1 MARTFGTVR
10 DSALMRFGVL
20 ILPTESWFDQGQ
32 TWRHAEGLGFDH
44 AWTFDHLA
52 WRSLRDA
59 PWFGAVPTLAA
70 AAAITSRIR
79 LGTLVASPNFRHPVP
94 FARELMTLDHISAG
108 RFTLGIGAGGSG
120 FDATTTR
127 REPWGRRER
136 ADRFEEFVTLLD
148 ELLTEPV
155 TTHDGRHYQAFGAR
169 MHPGCLQRPR
179 LPFAVAAGG
188 PRGMRL
194 AARFGTTWV
203 TEGPLAPDGSALGV
217 GSALPGLA
225 AELGRIDAACTEV
238 GRDPATLGRLLC
250 VGMRISGVTASPE
263 AFRDAVGRFEELG
276 VTDLVVPWPRP
287 DNPFAGDLGT
297 LEVIAAETRAR
308 GGGSEERASSP

>member
-1 MARTFGTVR
+1 
-10 DSALMRFGVL
+10 VL
-20 ILPTESWFDQGQ
+20 ILPAESWGEQSQ
-32 TWRHAEGLGFDH
+32 TWRYAEALGFDH

-52 WRSLRDA
+52 WRSFRDS

-70 AAAITSRIR
+70 AAAVTSRIR

-108 RFTLGIGAGGSG
+108 RFSLGIGAGGSG

-127 REPWGRRER
+127 REPWSRRER

-155 TTHDGRHYQAFGAR
+155 TTHDGRHYRAFGAR
-169 MHPGCLQRPR
+169 MHPGCVQRPR

-194 AARFGTTWV
+194 AARFGATWV
-203 TEGPLAPDGSALGV
+203 TEGPLAPDGSAL
-217 GSALPGLA
+217 SFADALPGLA
-225 AELGRIDAACTEV
+225 DQLERIDAACTEV
-238 GRDPATLGRLLC
+238 GRDPATLGRLLY
-250 VGMRISGVTASPE
+250 VGTRMSGVTASPE
-263 AFRDAVGRFEELG
+263 AFRDAAGRFGELG
-276 VTDLVVPWPRP
+276 VTDLVVHWPRP
-287 DNPFAGDLGT
+287 VAPFAGDLGT
-297 LEVIAAETRAR
+297 LELIAAEVRAR
-308 GGGSEERASSP
+308 NGGGEGKAESL

>member
-1 MARTFGTVR
+1 
-10 DSALMRFGVL
+10 MRFGVL
-20 ILPTESWFDQGQ
+20 ILPAESWGEQSQ
-32 TWRHAEGLGFDH
+32 TWRYAEALGFDH

-52 WRSLRDA
+52 WRSFRDS

-70 AAAITSRIR
+70 AAAVTSKIR

-127 REPWGRRER
+127 REPWSRRER

-155 TTHDGRHYQAFGAR
+155 TTHDGRHYRAFGAR
-169 MHPGCLQRPR
+169 MHPGCVQRPR
-179 LPFAVAAGG
+179 LPFAVATGG

-194 AARFGTTWV
+194 AARFGRTWV

-217 GSALPGLA
+217 AGALPGLA
-225 AELGRIDAACTEV
+225 AEMERIDAACAEV
-238 GRDPATLGRLLC
+238 GRDPATLGRLLY
-250 VGMRISGVTASPE
+250 VGTRISGVTASPE
-263 AFRDAVGRFEELG
+263 AFRDATGRFEELG
-276 VTDLVVPWPRP
+276 VTDLVVHWPRP
-287 DNPFAGDLGT
+287 VAPFAGDLGT
-297 LEVIAAETRAR
+297 LELIAAEVRAR
-308 GGGSEERASSP
+308 RGGSEGKAESP